1 MLSQKKFLARAVI
14 KKSKNSDVKKIQ
26 QKLYFVRIYFHC
38 GCHKPTP
45 LCVVRGEKLSNS
57 SMIPSK
63 LKHHL
68 QLKHPSLENKPADYF
83 PRLIKHTEKQ
93 ATFMNRAVK
102 VNEKALKASF
112 HVAELVVK

>member
-1 MLSQKKFLARAVI
+1 MPIMSALQVYNASTQSCACQQNMFP
-14 KKSKNSDVKKIQ
+14 SKLKHSAMV
-26 QKLYFVRIYFHC
+26 
-38 GCHKPTP
+38 
-45 LCVVRGEKLSNS
+45 
-57 SMIPSK
+57 PSK